1 MKKRENII
9 LLITFVIVFVLASC
23 VYGKAYTEEH
33 DKVKNENTADNF
45 IAYEYSIGPEFIF
58 ATEQNFENEQQ
69 KCFREYEEFVATAY
83 CACEKCCGEWAINRK
98 GPVVGS
104 TGMELIHKYSIAV
117 DPNII
122 PYGSILV
129 DSIGNEYRA
138 DDCGGAIKGNH
149 IDIYFSSHEE
159 ALNYGRQTIELAIK
173 Q

>member
-1 MKKRENII
+1 MKKRENIV

-23 VYGKAYTEEH
+23 VYAKAYTEEY

-104 TGMELIHKYSIAV
+104 TGMELIPKYSIAV

-173 Q
+173 R

>member
-1 MKKRENII
+1 MKKRESII

-23 VYGKAYTEEH
+23 VYGKAYTEEY

-58 ATEQNFENEQQ
+58 AAEQNFENEQQ

-104 TGMELIHKYSIAV
+104 TGMELIPKYSIAV

-122 PYGSILV
+122 PYDSILV

-159 ALNYGRQTIELAIK
+159 ALNYGRQIIELAIK

>member
-23 VYGKAYTEEH
+23 VYGKAYTEEY

-83 CACEKCCGEWAINRK
+83 CACEKCCSEWAINRK

-104 TGMELIHKYSIAV
+104 TGMELIPKYSIAV

-159 ALNYGRQTIELAIK
+159 ASNYGRQTIELAIK

>member
-1 MKKRENII
+1 MRKRESII
-9 LLITFVIVFVLASC
+9 LLVTFVIVFALASC
-23 VYGKAYTEEH
+23 VYGKAYTEEY

-104 TGMELIHKYSIAV
+104 TGMELIPKYSIAV

-129 DSIGNEYRA
+129 DSIENEYRA

>member
-1 MKKRENII
+1 MKKRESII

-23 VYGKAYTEEH
+23 VYSKAYTEEY

-69 KCFREYEEFVATAY
+69 KCFREYKEFVATAY

-104 TGMELIHKYSIAV
+104 TGMELIPKYSIAV

-138 DDCGGAIKGNH
+138 DDCGGAIKGDH

>member
-23 VYGKAYTEEH
+23 VYGKAYTEEY

-58 ATEQNFENEQQ
+58 ATEQNSENEQQ

-104 TGMELIHKYSIAV
+104 TGMELIPKYSIAV

-138 DDCGGAIKGNH
+138 DDCGEAIKGNH

-159 ALNYGRQTIELAIK
+159 ALNWGRQNIELAIK

>member
-1 MKKRENII
+1 MNNK
-9 LLITFVIVFVLASC
+9 
-23 VYGKAYTEEH
+23 
-33 DKVKNENTADNF
+33 
-45 IAYEYSIGPEFIF
+45 
-58 ATEQNFENEQQ
+58 

-104 TGMELIHKYSIAV
+104 TGMELIPKYSIAV

-149 IDIYFSSHEE
+149 IDIYSVHTK
-159 ALNYGRQTIELAIK
+159 RH
-173 Q
+173 

>member
-23 VYGKAYTEEH
+23 VYGKAYTEEY

-104 TGMELIHKYSIAV
+104 TGMELIPKYSIAV

-122 PYGSILV
+122 PYSSILV

>member
-23 VYGKAYTEEH
+23 VYGKAYTEEY

-104 TGMELIHKYSIAV
+104 TGMELIPKYSIAV

-138 DDCGGAIKGNH
+138 DDRGGAIKGNH

>member
-23 VYGKAYTEEH
+23 VYGKAYTEEY

-45 IAYEYSIGPEFIF
+45 IAYEYSISPEFIF

-104 TGMELIHKYSIAV
+104 TGMELIPKYSIAV

-159 ALNYGRQTIELAIK
+159 ALNYCRQTIELAIK